1 MERIFVETNFKQKV
15 DDKVIYS
22 NGDIVEVEVA
32 NISDYNAYIVTD
44 EHRIEQYQKD
54 KYEYK
59 VYLNQELLKVC
70 DKKQKEAERLLSS
83 FYITEKQLDRY
94 NIKLEFAKNNED
106 DKLQLEAD
114 IKGVSV
120 EDLKT
125 SILTTAQSWIDAIDS
140 IKSIIEAYRVG
151 VKGKIDSD
159 EFEEVNRLI
168 NEGDSPIE
176 GDSVES
182 IVANATQKVRELF
195 GLG

>member
-1 MERIFVETNFKQKV
+1 MERIFVEANFKQKV

-22 NGDIVEVEVA
+22 NGDVVEVSVS
-32 NISDYNAYIVTD
+32 NVDDYNDYIVTD

-70 DKKQKEAERLLSS
+70 DKKQREAERLLSS

-94 NIKLEFAKNNED
+94 NTKLEFAKNNID

-114 IKGVSV
+114 IKGISV

-159 EFEEVNRLI
+159 EFEEANRLI

-176 GDSVES
+176 GGSVEDIIS
-182 IVANATQKVRELF
+182 NATLKVRELF
-195 GLG
+195 GLE